1 MLGVYMFH
9 TMTQSNQTNDHPGNW
24 EPGARTTQGDTYT
37 QPFYNPHLELS
48 IDVYYDDK
56 GDDQHHVVLR
66 NENTHY
72 PVNSYKYD
80 TEKEA
85 MDKADDI
92 MEKTVEHERGV
103 A

>member
-1 MLGVYMFH
+1 
-9 TMTQSNQTNDHPGNW
+9 
-24 EPGARTTQGDTYT
+24 
-37 QPFYNPHLELS
+37 
-48 IDVYYDDK
+48 VYYDDK

-80 TEKEA
+80 TEKQA
-85 MDKADDI
+85 MEKADDL

-103 A
+103 E

>member
-1 MLGVYMFH
+1 VLGVYTFH
-9 TMTQSNQTNDHPGNW
+9 TMTHSNQPNDHPGNW
-24 EPGARTTQGDTYT
+24 EAEARTTQGDTYT
-37 QPFYNPHLELS
+37 QPFYNPHLELY

-56 GDDQHHVVLR
+56 GDDYHHVVLR

-72 PVNSYKYD
+72 PEKSIRYD
-80 TEKEA
+80 TESEA